1 VAVEQVALQ
10 IPQEQTETMA
20 VVVVLGASG
29 HLGELL
35 EETQAQKL
43 RLFLLGVTLTQLPL
57 EMVAAETLITQQT
70 ELHLL

>member
-1 VAVEQVALQ
+1 VVAAPVALQ
-10 IPQEQTETMA
+10 IQQEQTETMA
-20 VVVVLGASG
+20 VVVVRVASG

-35 EETQAQKL
+35 EETQPQKL
-43 RLFLLGVTLTQLPL
+43 RLFSLVVTPTQLPL